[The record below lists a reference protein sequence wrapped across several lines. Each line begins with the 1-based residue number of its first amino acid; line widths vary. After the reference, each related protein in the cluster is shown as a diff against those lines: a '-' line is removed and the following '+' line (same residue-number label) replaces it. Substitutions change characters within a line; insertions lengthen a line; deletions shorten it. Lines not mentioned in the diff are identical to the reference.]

1 MLYQSSDSNF
11 GAQEFLLHQVL
22 LFPHQMVYNKAT
34 HVWPVQ
40 THNILIAELADV
52 VTIHQDVVNIM
63 LLIKTKEY
71 EGSNFEKTVIQWPHK
86 EQTWKNIIDIYC
98 EKLVSFS

>member
-40 THNILIAELADV
+40 SHNILTAELADV

-63 LLIKTKEY
+63 LLKQRRMKDIILKRLLFSDPTKNKHER
-71 EGSNFEKTVIQWPHK
+71 I
-86 EQTWKNIIDIYC
+86 
-98 EKLVSFS
+98 